1 MKVHICVRCSKT
13 LASPQSLWNHR
24 QRCKASAIKDEK
36 FSSSNGQTRK
46 HDSAPAHK
54 ENFLADIIN
63 NVRAKDQRTT
73 PILPIKQMNPKPD
86 ALIDFKSEE
95 KSQCESDSESTT
107 FNSDSESEETEIS
120 EDDQPDDLEELKAAF
135 RNLYKKVHNNM
146 ENYNKLVL
154 ILDELYHV
162 NCLTKEECDGKVIT
176 LEKDWYC
183 ITFSPVFINLSPKFL
198 A

>member
-1 MKVHICVRCSKT
+1 
-13 LASPQSLWNHR
+13 
-24 QRCKASAIKDEK
+24 
-36 FSSSNGQTRK
+36 
-46 HDSAPAHK
+46 
-54 ENFLADIIN
+54 
-63 NVRAKDQRTT
+63 
-73 PILPIKQMNPKPD
+73 MNPKPD

-162 NCLTKEECDGKVIT
+162 NCLTKEECDGIK
-176 LEKDWYC
+176 
-183 ITFSPVFINLSPKFL
+183 LSLQKKIGIV
-198 A
+198 

>member
-1 MKVHICVRCSKT
+1 MKFHICVRCSKT

-36 FSSSNGQTRK
+36 FSSSNEQTRK
-46 HDSAPAHK
+46 HDLVPAHK
-54 ENFLADIIN
+54 EHFLADIIN

-95 KSQCESDSESTT
+95 KSQCESDSEYTT

-135 RNLYKKVHNNM
+135 RNLHKKVHNNM

-162 NCLTKEECDGKVIT
+162 NCLTKEECDGIK
-176 LEKDWYC
+176 
-183 ITFSPVFINLSPKFL
+183 LSLQKKIGI

>member
-24 QRCKASAIKDEK
+24 QRCKASTIKDEK
-36 FSSSNGQTRK
+36 FSSSNEQTRK

-54 ENFLADIIN
+54 ETFLADIIN
-63 NVRAKDQRTT
+63 NVRAKDQGTT
-73 PILPIKQMNPKPD
+73 PILPITGMNPKPD
-86 ALIDFKSEE
+86 ALIDSKSKE

-107 FNSDSESEETEIS
+107 FDLDSESEKTEIS
-120 EDDQPDDLEELKAAF
+120 EDNQPDDLEELKAAF

-162 NCLTKEECDGKVIT
+162 NCLTKEECDGIK
-176 LEKDWYC
+176 
-183 ITFSPVFINLSPKFL
+183 LSLQKKIGIV
-198 A
+198 